1 MQASS
6 LRKGMFV
13 KFNDALQV
21 VVDSFH
27 GTPGKGRAFVQLK
40 TRDLLNGKIVT
51 TKFSSNE
58 DVETI
63 FLESRSVQYLYNDQD
78 GFHFMDM
85 EDYNSFCL
93 KDDAVGDDKFFL
105 VENMELEVLFYGENP
120 VKLKIPRQLILVV
133 AESEPGVKGD
143 SVSNNSK
150 PAVLET
156 GLRIQVP
163 LFINEGD
170 KIKIDT
176 EEAKYMS
183 RES

>member
-1 MQASS
+1 
-6 LRKGMFV
+6 
-13 KFNDALQV
+13 
-21 VVDSFH
+21 
-27 GTPGKGRAFVQLK
+27 
-40 TRDLLNGKIVT
+40 
-51 TKFSSNE
+51 
-58 DVETI
+58 
-63 FLESRSVQYLYNDQD
+63 
-78 GFHFMDM
+78 MDM